1 MLNITQDTINLFWRT
16 NKAMTLFFFAC
27 FLFLAIGVAG
37 MLFDPRQVLNAPT
50 WAKDVKFSISLILY
64 TSTMLWMYSYIQIR
78 PRLKS
83 FLLSTSAAI
92 LFLEM
97 SLIVLQGARA
107 VPMHFNV
114 STPFDAALW
123 SVMGV
128 FIMIFY
134 VISIIGFI
142 LFLRQPVQDR
152 TLAWSMKLGMAIMLV
167 GFGVAFLM
175 TNPQPDQIAQ
185 MQNGIAPTLI
195 GAHTVGAPDGGP
207 GLPLL
212 GWSTA
217 YGDLRVAHFIGIH
230 GPQALALFG
239 FALILFSRR
248 RSNRLTETHRLFMVV
263 GAFLAY
269 LGLVLIVTWQ
279 ALREQPLIAPDALT
293 LAALAALVLAFVGYN
308 AVIIAHAYRTPQTK
322 YSTIPAR
329 AH

>member
-1 MLNITQDTINLFWRT
+1 MLNTTQDTLKLFWRT
-16 NKAMTLFFFAC
+16 NKAMTLFFFAS
-27 FLFLAIGVAG
+27 FGYLAIGVFG

-83 FLLSTSAAI
+83 FLLTASAAI

-97 SLIVLQGARA
+97 CLIVFQGARA

-128 FIMIFY
+128 SITIFY

-142 LFLRQPVQDR
+142 LFLRQPLQDR

-167 GFGVAFLM
+167 GFGVAFMM
-175 TNPQPDQIAQ
+175 TGPQPGQLAQ

-212 GWSTA
+212 GWSTT

-239 FALILFSRR
+239 FALILLARR
-248 RSNRLTETHRLFMVV
+248 RKNRLTETHRLLMVV
-263 GAFLAY
+263 GAFVAY
-269 LGLVLIVTWQ
+269 LSLVLLVTWQ
-279 ALREQPLIAPDALT
+279 ALRAQPLLAPDTLT
-293 LAALAALVLAFVGYN
+293 VAALAALVLAFVGYN
-308 AVIIAHAYRTPQTK
+308 ALIIAHAYRMPQK
-322 YSTIPAR
+322 QFSTVPAH
-329 AH
+329 AQ